1 MSEQNT
7 LLPNL
12 KTNGRKEPVKNADL
26 ENLVKGVA
34 LLAAGILAASC
45 VATELSFPVRGFL
58 FCAGTALCVIGVPF
72 LMKYYKE
79 AEAFRKYVPQWDKG
93 RGIYDRMA
101 KELNTWYEEG
111 EEPVSCDGDTRYYLK
126 LQK

>member
-45 VATELSFPVRGFL
+45 VATELSFPGISVLRRNGAVRYRRS
-58 FCAGTALCVIGVPF
+58 VS
-72 LMKYYKE
+72 
-79 AEAFRKYVPQWDKG
+79 
-93 RGIYDRMA
+93 
-101 KELNTWYEEG
+101 YE
-111 EEPVSCDGDTRYYLK
+111 VL
-126 LQK
+126 

>member
-45 VATELSFPVRGFL
+45 VATELSFPVRNG
-58 FCAGTALCVIGVPF
+58 AVRYRRSVS
-72 LMKYYKE
+72 
-79 AEAFRKYVPQWDKG
+79 
-93 RGIYDRMA
+93 
-101 KELNTWYEEG
+101 YE
-111 EEPVSCDGDTRYYLK
+111 VL
-126 LQK
+126 